1 MPYEIEW
8 EHHGAIKHFSG
19 EVAGNDLLE
28 SEQRIASHPNFTN
41 LRYVI
46 SVYLDAERMAAS
58 IEERRHLRAIRI
70 GSHSSNPRIRF
81 AFATTD
87 PTIKCNIESSVDE
100 GEALHEMRVFD
111 TFHAAVGWATSP
123 D

>member
-8 EHHGAIKHFSG
+8 EHHGAIKHFTG
-19 EVAGNDLLE
+19 EVVGRELVE
-28 SEQRIASHPNFTN
+28 SEQRIASHPNFTR

-46 SVYLDAERMAAS
+46 SVYLDAQRMAAS
-58 IEERRHLRAIRI
+58 AEERRHLRAIRI
-70 GSHSSNPRIRF
+70 GSHASNPRIRF

-87 PTIKCNIESSVDE
+87 PVIRRNIESSVQE
-100 GEALHEMRVFD
+100 GEALHAMKVFD
-111 TFHAAVGWATSP
+111 SFPAAVGWATAQ